1 MYIVEV
7 KIQSIDV
14 PSADVPRL
22 IQKVRKN
29 LTLTQKDFAQALDIP
44 ISLLRSWEKG
54 QRVPSAL
61 HWQKILHLQTT
72 SSASTERGELTSNIT
87 DSLPGIDFKGNA
99 EKVRL
104 VVEGNRLS
112 YGHLFNPTFATEV
125 SRIDPL
131 PHQRLAVYEHML
143 PAARL
148 RFLLAD
154 DAGAGKTIMTG
165 LYIREMLSRRLI
177 SRVLIVPPAGLVGNW
192 EQELQRLFDLH
203 FTIISGSDARHTNPF
218 TEPDSDLAIVSVSTL
233 SGERLFTHL
242 QDSEVKPYDLVVFD
256 EAHKLSAYRDQDLR
270 VHKTSRFKLAEA
282 LAGVFNDDTKW
293 QLSWSCQHLLLLTA
307 TPHMG
312 KDIPYY
318 YLWSLL
324 EPEVFTSYEAFRNY
338 PPQARHRYFLRRTKE
353 EMIDFAGKPIY
364 PKRESTTLSYDLTQ
378 GAISEQTLYDETTQ
392 YIQEYYNIAFQ
403 LNRSAARLVMSV
415 FQRRLASST
424 WALLQSLL
432 RRKANLQT
440 FVEELESGKMPF
452 KQFYE
457 TQRKLESIEDPFE
470 TKTADEEES
479 PKAGREENENSEK
492 EVLKS
497 TIASTLEEL
506 LAELRRVH
514 DLCELAEQVFHT
526 VEDSKFER
534 LCSLVRDEEYADEK
548 ILIFT
553 EHRDT
558 LAFLVER
565 LEGMGYTDRVA
576 RIHGGMDYQQREEE
590 VLFFRRPIEQGG
602 ARFMVAT
609 DAAGEGINLQICWI
623 MLNYDLPWNPA
634 RLEQRMGRI
643 HRYGQKHDPVYIF
656 NLVAGE
662 TREGRV
668 MRILLDKLGRIKAE
682 LGNDKVFDVLGQLME
697 GISLQTRFSQLQE
710 SEQDI
715 EQTID
720 AAVSKERVVQLQQ
733 IDLAVLGKQDTV
745 RDQLPRLQQNVA
757 HEELQWLLPG
767 YMRQFI
773 EHAAPHL
780 ALEIEGSLDS
790 TFHFRPSIAG
800 SLQWLYEKIEQ
811 YPPEKQQAL
820 TVYSSIEKDR
830 SIFLHPGEPVFDR
843 LRDKVS
849 LVCAQDAQRGAVFA
863 DPGAQQP
870 YLYTLAEVTILRK
883 GDLDLPQLKQ
893 GEMLEKRLVAF
904 KQNIGGQVELCPV
917 ETILLLRPLATLPE
931 MYRHFVQRSAALRE
945 QVLAFAQS
953 YSQTD
958 IVDKQRKLLYNERA
972 RREEAIL
979 LGFEYLEIDL
989 LNRRARLQAKRDDGN
1004 IAHIKGELTKIEKQ
1018 YTNLNQRKSQAI
1030 RVLQREPEL
1039 IDVGEITLLAHAL
1052 VVPTVDAEDCQ
1063 RYDADVEQQAM
1074 RIAMD
1079 YERTQGA
1086 EVFDVSKPSNA
1097 TAVGL
1102 IDWPGFDLLARYPDG
1117 TQKAIEVKGRVGTG
1131 TIELS
1136 ENEYGK
1142 ACTLR
1147 DRYWLYVVFDCEK
1160 HYPRLVRVQDPFG
1173 KLVVRAKGSVVID
1186 SRSIIEAE
1194 ARDEI

>member
-1 MYIVEV
+1 M
-7 KIQSIDV
+7 
-14 PSADVPRL
+14 
-22 IQKVRKN
+22 
-29 LTLTQKDFAQALDIP
+29 
-44 ISLLRSWEKG
+44 
-54 QRVPSAL
+54 
-61 HWQKILHLQTT
+61 
-72 SSASTERGELTSNIT
+72 
-87 DSLPGIDFKGNA
+87 IDFKGDA
-99 EKVRL
+99 GKVWL
-104 VVEGNRLS
+104 VVEGKRLS
-112 YGHLFNPTFATEV
+112 YGHLFNPTFGTEV

-143 PAARL
+143 PTARL

-165 LYIREMLSRRLI
+165 LYIREMLSRHLVA
-177 SRVLIVPPAGLVGNW
+177 RVLIVPPAGLVGNW
-192 EQELQRLFDLH
+192 KQELHRLFDLD
-203 FTIISGSDARHTNPF
+203 FTIISGSDARRINPF
-218 TEPDSDLAIVSVSTL
+218 TAPDSDLAMVSVSTL
-233 SGERLFTHL
+233 SGERVFNYLR
-242 QDSEVKPYDLVVFD
+242 DGEVKPYDLVVFD

-270 VHKTSRFKLAEA
+270 VHKTARFKLAEA
-282 LAGVFNDDTKW
+282 LAGVYSDETKW
-293 QLSWSCQHLLLLTA
+293 QLSWSLQHLLLLTA

-338 PPQARHRYFLRRTKE
+338 PAQAKHRYFLRRTKE
-353 EMIDFAGKPIY
+353 EMIDFTGKPIY
-364 PKRESTTLSYDLTQ
+364 PERKSRTLCYDLTQ
-378 GAISEQTLYDETTQ
+378 GAISEQALYDETTH
-392 YIQEYYNIAFQ
+392 YIQNYYNAAAQ

-432 RRKANLQT
+432 RRKANLQA
-440 FVEELESGKMPF
+440 FVEALESGKMPF

-457 TQRKLESIEDPFE
+457 TQKRLEGIEDPFE

-479 PKAGREENENSEK
+479 PQAGREENENSEK
-492 EVLKS
+492 EVLQS
-497 TIASTLEEL
+497 TIAITLEEL
-506 LAELRRVH
+506 REELWLVQNLCDLAQ
-514 DLCELAEQVFHT
+514 QVFAT
-526 VEDSKFER
+526 VEDSKFEKLR
-534 LCSLVRDEEYADEK
+534 SLMRDERYVNEK

-558 LAFLVER
+558 LTFLVER
-565 LEGMGYTDRVA
+565 LESMGYANRVA
-576 RIHGGMDYQQREEE
+576 SIHGGMDSQQREEE

-609 DAAGEGINLQICWI
+609 DAAGEGINLQVCWI

-656 NLVAGE
+656 NLVAGK

-682 LGNDKVFDVLGQLME
+682 LGNEKVFDVLGKMME
-697 GISLQTRFSQLQE
+697 GISLQTLFSQLHE
-710 SEQDI
+710 SAQDI
-715 EQTID
+715 EHTID
-720 AAVSKERVVQLQQ
+720 AAISKERVLQLQQ
-733 IDLAVLGKQDTV
+733 RDLAALGKEDTV

-773 EHAAPHL
+773 AHAAPHL
-780 ALEIEGSLDS
+780 GLEIEGSLDS
-790 TFHFRPSIAG
+790 TFHFRPSIG
-800 SLQWLYEKIEQ
+800 SGVQWLYEKIEQ
-811 YPPEKQQAL
+811 YPPEKQRAL
-820 TVYSSIEKDR
+820 TIYSSTEKDR

-843 LRDKVS
+843 LRDKVH
-849 LVCAQDAQRGAVFA
+849 LACAKDAQRGAVFV
-863 DPGAQQP
+863 DPGARQP

-883 GDLDLPQLKQ
+883 GDPDLPTLKQ
-893 GEMLEKRLVAF
+893 SEILEKRLVAF
-904 KQNIGGQVELCPV
+904 KQNSGGQIELCPI
-917 ETILLLRPLATLPE
+917 ESILLLHPLATLSGTF
-931 MYRHFVQRSAALRE
+931 RHFAQQSAVLRE
-945 QVLAFAQS
+945 QVLAFAQN
-953 YSQTD
+953 YAQTD
-958 IVDKQRKLLYNERA
+958 IVEKHRYDLYNERV
-972 RREEAIL
+972 RREEAVQ

-1004 IAHIKGELTKIEKQ
+1004 VTYIKGELTKIEKQ
-1018 YTNLNQRKSQAI
+1018 YTNLNQRKAQTL

-1039 IDVGEITLLAHAL
+1039 IEVGEIALLAHAL
-1052 VVPTVDAEDCQ
+1052 VVPASDKEDRL

-1079 YERTQGA
+1079 YERARGA
-1086 EVFDVSKPSNA
+1086 EVFDVSKPTKASA
-1097 TAVGL
+1097 AGL
-1102 IDWPGFDLLARYPDG
+1102 SDWPGFDLLARYHDG
-1117 TQKAIEVKGRVGTG
+1117 TQRAIEVKGRVGTG

-1173 KLVVRAKGSVVID
+1173 KLVVRAKGSVLID
-1186 SRSIIEAE
+1186 SRPIIEAE
-1194 ARDEI
+1194 AKDEMA